1 MVCVGKLVKTAPGD
15 RDFCHLAI
23 ADCALTNH
31 PIFSRLVQRDT
42 DEAVLATSLSS
53 EEMNSRFQSLGGLTS
68 WSLIVP
74 TAPEA
79 VAKEVNTINTE
90 LKAFV
95 QKGMTPNEIQEV
107 KRYLSGVICVRYMP
121 NLSAAAKSV
130 LDAALER
137 AEGDFVG
144 ELLMK
149 IANADSDSVN
159 RFIRNVFRPDQATL
173 VVAGDK
179 QAIKQVQ
186 PKVDSDSKVRA
197 GATEARAV
205 DKPETVSPQ

>member
-1 MVCVGKLVKTAPGD
+1 MSTED
-15 RDFCHLAI
+15 
-23 ADCALTNH
+23 
-31 PIFSRLVQRDT
+31 
-42 DEAVLATSLSS
+42 
-53 EEMNSRFQSLGGLTS
+53 MNSRFQSLGGLTS

-74 TAPEA
+74 TEPEG
-79 VAKEVNTINTE
+79 VGREVNTINTE

-95 QKGMTPNEIQEV
+95 QKGMTPIEIQEV
-107 KRYLSGVICVRYMP
+107 KRYLAGVICVRYMP

-144 ELLMK
+144 ELLLK
-149 IANADSDSVN
+149 IANADSESIN

-186 PKVDSDSKVRA
+186 PKADSDPKVRT
-197 GATEARAV
+197 GAAEARAV
-205 DKPETVSPQ
+205 EKPETVSPQ